1 MTRDLRL
8 VAVSLV
14 LWGLGEG
21 MFIYFQPVYLQRLGA
36 DPLQI
41 GGILGLAAA
50 SMVLAHI
57 PAGAIADH
65 VGRKQVMV
73 CSWVLGMLAAWLMF
87 LSSSL
92 PTYIAGLVIYTMTA
106 FVASPMSSYITAAR
120 GDWSVARALTT
131 VTSGFSA
138 GSVLGPILGGQIAER
153 YGLRPI
159 YGIAGVLFILSTA
172 LILLIRAQPTVAH
185 GDGHRYKALF
195 ANARLGQFL
204 GLIFF
209 VTLAMYLSWPLTP
222 NFLQNERLVGLGQLG
237 IFGSLN
243 ALGIVALN
251 LALGRLA
258 PGVGLVLAQILV
270 GASVVMIWRG
280 SGVAWFGMGYFLA
293 GGFRTARAMITA
305 LVERLV
311 GHAEIGL
318 AFGAAE
324 TVAAAGMMVAGPLA
338 GWLFDHNPAWP
349 FPVSLVL
356 ILLALPLAARF
367 APRSSTGRQGDEP
380 GIKPVILGRD

>member
-172 LILLIRAQPTVAH
+172 LILLIRASA
-185 GDGHRYKALF
+185 DGRP
-195 ANARLGQFL
+195 R
-204 GLIFF
+204 
-209 VTLAMYLSWPLTP
+209 
-222 NFLQNERLVGLGQLG
+222 
-237 IFGSLN
+237 
-243 ALGIVALN
+243 
-251 LALGRLA
+251 GR
-258 PGVGLVLAQILV
+258 PPI
-270 GASVVMIWRG
+270 
-280 SGVAWFGMGYFLA
+280 
-293 GGFRTARAMITA
+293 
-305 LVERLV
+305 
-311 GHAEIGL
+311 
-318 AFGAAE
+318 
-324 TVAAAGMMVAGPLA
+324 
-338 GWLFDHNPAWP
+338 
-349 FPVSLVL
+349 
-356 ILLALPLAARF
+356 
-367 APRSSTGRQGDEP
+367 
-380 GIKPVILGRD
+380 